1 MKLTRCTAHGKHL
14 PYLGKTDA
22 LPQGANVYW
31 DKDNEC
37 MEKDRLQELQLNR
50 LKQTVKQASLSPFY
64 QSKGLGDY
72 TISSLDDIRK
82 LPVTVKQDLRDAYPY
97 GMVST
102 SIEKVVRLHSS
113 SGTTGTPTVVYHSMS
128 DINQWTELVTRCL
141 FMMGLRPQHVFQ
153 NMIGYGL
160 FTGGLGLHYGAE
172 RLGCLTI
179 PTGPGNTK
187 RQLKFMK
194 DFRTTSVHVIPS
206 YALHLADTL
215 ETMGVDPKKEFP
227 DFRFAILGAEPHS
240 EETRRKV
247 EDFFGVQAFNS
258 YGLSEM
264 NGPGVAFECPERKG
278 MHIWEDSY
286 LIEIV
291 DPETLQPMPEGA
303 RGELLI
309 TTLTREAMPIIRYR
323 TKDLTSLI
331 PGSCACG
338 RTHARLER
346 ITGRSDDMMILKG
359 VNIFPMQIEAI
370 LIGIPG
376 VGRNYQII
384 LEQKGHNDH
393 MIVRAEIDPS
403 INIDAYKGL
412 ERLRERITRELRD
425 EILIT
430 PEVDL
435 CEPGSIPVA
444 QGKAVRVID
453 RRSL

>member
-1 MKLTRCTAHGKHL
+1 MYWNKDHECITRERLEEVQLQKLRQT
-14 PYLGKTDA
+14 
-22 LPQGANVYW
+22 
-31 DKDNEC
+31 
-37 MEKDRLQELQLNR
+37 
-50 LKQTVKQASLSPFY
+50 LKRAAGSPFY
-64 QSKGLGDY
+64 KAKGIADY
-72 TISSLDDIRK
+72 TIKDLSDIRK
-82 LPVTVKQDLRDAYPY
+82 LPVTTKQDLRDAYPY
-97 GMVST
+97 GMVCT
-102 SIEKVVRLHSS
+102 PIDDVVRLHSS
-113 SGTTGTPTVVYHSMS
+113 SGTTGTPTVVYHGTN
-128 DINQWTELVTRCL
+128 DIDNWTELVTRCL
-141 FMMGLRPQHVFQ
+141 YMMGLRKNHVFQ

-179 PTGPGNTK
+179 PSGPGNTK

-194 DFRTTSVHVIPS
+194 DYHTTAIHIIPS

-215 ETMGVDPKKEFP
+215 ESAGVDPKKEFP
-227 DFRFAILGAEPHS
+227 DFKFAILGAEPHS
-240 EETRRKV
+240 EETRQKV
-247 EDFFGVQAFNS
+247 EKFFGIEAFNS

-278 MHIWEDSY
+278 MHIWEDAF
-286 LIEIV
+286 LVEIV
-291 DPETLQPMPEGA
+291 DPDTLEPLPQGTK
-303 RGELLI
+303 GELLL
-309 TTLTREAMPIIRYR
+309 TTLNREVMPIIRYR
-323 TKDLTSLI
+323 TRDLTSI
-331 PGSCACG
+331 MPGSCACG

-346 ITGRSDDMMILKG
+346 FSGRSDDMMILKG

-384 LEQKGHNDH
+384 LEQKGNNDH

-403 INIDAYKGL
+403 INVDAYRSL
-412 ERLRERITRELRD
+412 EKLRERITRELRD

-453 RRSL
+453 RREL